1 MNQDKNISNI
11 TGDTGKG
18 DTILSE
24 KEEILSRKYFL
35 KGKQIGI
42 SISESDNLE
51 ELGYNI
57 AHLKDAMIEIARYI
71 IASGGSVAYGGDMR
85 QGGFTELLFDLL
97 AYYKT
102 DAEIEPSER
111 FQSYLAYPISTTLTK
126 EKEAELKQIVTF
138 KKVAPPEDLHVANPE
153 AFLKPNS
160 PKNLYVWTRCLT
172 KMREEMEVQ
181 CHARIFIGG
190 RTSGYKGKCPGI
202 LEEFLIAIKHN
213 HPVYLIGAFGGITSE
228 IINVLKNEVAE
239 SFTNEYHLENAE
251 YKKMFESYNQ
261 KHPDNIIDYDQY
273 RSIIQDIGVKG
284 ISDLNGLTEDENL
297 RLATTPHVSEIVFL
311 ILKGLT
317 RYFAS

>member
-1 MNQDKNISNI
+1 
-11 TGDTGKG
+11 
-18 DTILSE
+18 
-24 KEEILSRKYFL
+24 
-35 KGKQIGI
+35 
-42 SISESDNLE
+42 
-51 ELGYNI
+51 
-57 AHLKDAMIEIARYI
+57 
-71 IASGGSVAYGGDMR
+71 
-85 QGGFTELLFDLL
+85 
-97 AYYKT
+97 
-102 DAEIEPSER
+102 
-111 FQSYLAYPISTTLTK
+111 
-126 EKEAELKQIVTF
+126 
-138 KKVAPPEDLHVANPE
+138 
-153 AFLKPNS
+153 
-160 PKNLYVWTRCLT
+160 
-172 KMREEMEVQ
+172 MREEMEVQ